1 MIERNGYWAHP
12 EAILLAMLADAD
24 DAVRQ
29 QAVSWILRCRKEER
43 DELRPFQLPV
53 INFDAEHYTQLINWS
68 QVHITEPPLTSSLS
82 GPELRSIGESM
93 SSSVPVFESKRDF
106 CLLVWVRRSPTQF
119 SLGWSCLLE

>member
-43 DELRPFQLPV
+43 DELTALSAACYQL
-53 INFDAEHYTQLINWS
+53 
-68 QVHITEPPLTSSLS
+68 
-82 GPELRSIGESM
+82 
-93 SSSVPVFESKRDF
+93 
-106 CLLVWVRRSPTQF
+106 
-119 SLGWSCLLE
+119 

>member
-106 CLLVWVRRSPTQF
+106 CL
-119 SLGWSCLLE
+119 